1 MKQQQTASVLR
12 RMVRHQAITAWHR
25 LGPPL
30 LAFLDPQVTRH
41 LDPALLEQLPPD
53 IVACLV
59 PVVLERFNPSVLE
72 QLEPA
77 VLEQLSPTALERLSP
92 AVLEQL
98 PPATLEQLSPTV
110 LERLSL
116 ETLEQLSPDVLT
128 RLTPAVVEQLL
139 PEIIVRLHPDILV
152 HLAPDVLAQL
162 PPEIIVRLHPDI
174 LVHLAPDV
182 LAQLPPET
190 LEQLSPATLEQ
201 LPPTILEQLPP
212 TALERLPPTALER
225 LSPATLEQLP
235 PATLEQLPPAT
246 LERLPPTML
255 EQIDPTLL
263 PPLGYTR
270 PRADV
275 VYGEAFR
282 RCIEYITGTGIQGH
296 ILEFGTLRGYTARLM
311 ATLMQQF
318 RYPGALYLYDSFEGL
333 PEITSPV
340 DQASYEVRINKV
352 WFQGSMALEEEM
364 PDRIFRVLSKIVPPE
379 QIHITKGF
387 FEETLA
393 TALPAGKA
401 ALIHVDCDMYTSTVT
416 VLEQLLKQDLLQD
429 GCVLL
434 FDDYNC
440 NRANPAMGERRA
452 FAEVFGAQERFSYSP
467 FFPYGW
473 HGQAFFVHDHQPP
486 EQP

>member
-162 PPEIIVRLHPDI
+162 PPE
-174 LVHLAPDV
+174 
-182 LAQLPPET
+182 T

-225 LSPATLEQLP
+225 LS

-467 FFPYGW
+467 FLPYGW